1 MTTKKKL
8 QSNKKGNDIFVV
20 DQSHKSY
27 IVITHKVKTGKST
40 KKVSEQRLSIQAT
53 RKLVELLAKTNAM
66 QGLATTEKSQVV
78 ATSTLTEVAHPTF
91 FQIQQLLMTPALPEP
106 PKVMSQLEKKLETC
120 KNIYQLLKTGFP
132 DLPKYKPHKL
142 VIVHH
147 EEKIIHHRNGTTTRK
162 QLGNCPSGTGGEL
175 AHAHGRHGKYKNQI
189 CFNPRWLIKLPFVTK
204 TRNVENRW
212 NNECRFANRF
222 DDVYGDKC
230 LVELVG
236 HESAHFMVNNG
247 CNYHTSHNKPFRAR
261 NRKHQEF
268 LRQCELDGRLA
279 QCEVL

>member
-1 MTTKKKL
+1 MTRKKKL

-53 RKLVELLAKTNAM
+53 RKLVELLNKTNAL

-78 ATSTLTEVAHPTF
+78 ATEVAHPTF

-142 VIVHH
+142 VICHH
-147 EEKIIHHRNGTTTRK
+147 AEKIIHHRNGTTTTK

-189 CFNPRWLIKLPFVTK
+189 CFNPRWLIKLPFVVK
-204 TRNVENRW
+204 TRNVLNRW
-212 NNECRFANRF
+212 DNECRLANRF

-230 LVELVG
+230 LVELVA